1 MQSQQDERRRRRRVV
16 ALVAALGLFAVGV
29 YLFTIVTRL

>member
-1 MQSQQDERRRRRRVV
+1 MQPQHDVRRRRRVLW
-16 ALVAALGLFAVGV
+16 LVAALGLVALGV